1 VVSLRCWGECRTC
14 NITAEGLS
22 LVDFGVDPSS
32 NYPFARQV
40 STRTSTGIKF
50 SICTLVTDWH
60 EYSQMVDSFVAGGF
74 EPSDCEYLFINNG
87 EKNEYEA
94 YGGYNAFLV
103 EAQGDFIILC
113 HQDIVLLNDNRL
125 DLENRL
131 SELDFIDPNWA
142 VCGNCGGDSS
152 RGLAIRISDP
162 AGGEN
167 QRIGTFPARVTAL
180 DENFIVARRRANL
193 ALSHDLSG
201 FHHYG
206 TDICIVADI
215 LGWNAWVIDF
225 HLRHNSA
232 GNADDSY
239 VRLRQRLIEKYRN
252 AFRPRWAVTSI
263 NSIFLSRYR
272 TANLLA
278 PVGARI
284 QRRISRALLR
294 RAP

>member
-1 VVSLRCWGECRTC
+1 MDTGV
-14 NITAEGLS
+14 GL
-22 LVDFGVDPSS
+22 SS
-32 NYPFARQV
+32 NYPFARPV
-40 STRTSTGIKF
+40 LARTSVGIKF
-50 SICTLVTDWH
+50 SICTLVTDWR

-74 EPSDCEYLFINNG
+74 DPTDCEYLFINNEEG
-87 EKNEYEA
+87 NEYEA
-94 YGGYNAFLV
+94 YGGYNAFLL
-103 EAQGDFIILC
+103 EARGDFIVLC
-113 HQDIVLLNDNRL
+113 HQDIVLLNDDRR

-131 SELDFIDPNWA
+131 GELDSLDPNWA
-142 VCGNCGGDSS
+142 LCGNCGGDTS
-152 RGLAIRISDP
+152 RKLAIRISDP

-167 QRIGTFPARVTAL
+167 QRIGTFPSRVTAL

-225 HLRHNSA
+225 HLRHKSA
-232 GNADDSY
+232 GNADEGY
-239 VRLRQRLIEKYRN
+239 VLLRRKLIQKDRN

-272 TANLLA
+272 TANMLA
-278 PVGARI
+278 PIGLRV
-284 QRRISRALLR
+284 QRRAKRTLLGGR
-294 RAP
+294 P